1 MPDAESSSARSP
13 DVERRPLG
21 HRTPSIKSQAQVS
34 GAGCQTSNI
43 VVEIPVHWGR
53 ASMVDAERR
62 LLANAL
68 LDPCNERF
76 VLLSESCIPLFNF
89 TTVYSYLLGSPFS
102 FISSFDDPRKV
113 GRGRYRPQMAPVVT
127 LRDWRKG
134 SQWFEARRQVAAVV
148 VSDRAIYPVFRE
160 HCRPPCYMDE
170 HYIPTLVT
178 KLLPWMNANRSLTW
192 VDWSKGGSHPAT
204 VRGRHVSTHFVE
216 GLRRRRGC
224 SYGGGSTSICFLFAR
239 KFDGSTLGP
248 LLRMA
253 TAILG
258 F

>member
-1 MPDAESSSARSP
+1 
-13 DVERRPLG
+13 
-21 HRTPSIKSQAQVS
+21 
-34 GAGCQTSNI
+34 
-43 VVEIPVHWGR
+43 
-53 ASMVDAERR
+53 MVDAERR

-68 LDPCNERF
+68 LDPCNE
-76 VLLSESCIPLFNF
+76 
-89 TTVYSYLLGSPFS
+89 S
-102 FISSFDDPRKV
+102 FISSFDDPRKA

-258 F
+258 LAKPRRLRQMPTTSESTEYNWVLHAYYPSPDYVV